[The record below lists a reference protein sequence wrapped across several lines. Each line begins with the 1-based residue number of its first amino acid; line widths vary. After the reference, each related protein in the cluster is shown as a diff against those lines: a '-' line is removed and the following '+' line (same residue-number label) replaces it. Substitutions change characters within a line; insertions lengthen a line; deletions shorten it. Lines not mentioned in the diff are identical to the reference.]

1 MWYDSIYQS
10 LIGQISL
17 IGLSDILDVIII
29 TFVVYKLL
37 RFIRDTKTLHLLKG
51 IVVLVVGMQISQM
64 VKLHTV
70 HYLLSSAMQMGLI
83 AVIVVFQPELRRA
96 LEQLGRT
103 PFGRWLKIKSD
114 DTQDDQE
121 KERII
126 REIKESCTSM
136 SKSRIGALIVME
148 REIKI
153 GDIVRTG
160 TILNADV
167 SSGLLTNIFIPKTP
181 LHDGA
186 VIIRNNKIE
195 AAACFLPLSQNPDVS
210 KELGTRHRAGL
221 GISEDTDAVVVI
233 VSEET
238 GGISIATGGEL
249 NMRLSPDELEKNLMD
264 LFDLNRKDLKTKK
277 NIFVRKEKNKQ

>member
-1 MWYDSIYQS
+1 MWYESFYRS
-10 LIGQISL
+10 LTGQISL
-17 IGLSDILDVIII
+17 ISYTDVLDVIII

-37 RFIRDTKTLHLLKG
+37 KFIRDTKTIQLLKG
-51 IVVLVVGMQISQM
+51 IIVLMVAMQVSQL

-70 HYLLSSAMQMGLI
+70 HYLLSSAMQMGLV

-103 PFGRWLKIKSD
+103 PFGRWLRIKSD
-114 DTQDDQE
+114 DDQDDAE

-126 REIKESCTSM
+126 REIKESCASM
-136 SKSRIGALIVME
+136 SKSHIGALIVME

-195 AAACFLPLSQNPDVS
+195 AAACFLPLSQNPNVS

-221 GISEDTDAVVVI
+221 GISEETDAAVVI

-238 GGISIATGGEL
+238 GAISIACGGEL
-249 NMRLSPDELEKNLMD
+249 YMRLTPDELEKNLED
-264 LFDLNRKDLKTKK
+264 LFDLNKKDTKARK